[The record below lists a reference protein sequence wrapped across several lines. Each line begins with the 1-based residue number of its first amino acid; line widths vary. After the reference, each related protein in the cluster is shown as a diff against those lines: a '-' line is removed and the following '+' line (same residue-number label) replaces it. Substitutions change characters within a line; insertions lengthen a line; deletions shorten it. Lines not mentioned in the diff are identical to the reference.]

1 MLECDYYCTCVRVD
15 GARCRRVIPIMDPE
29 STILGL
35 ARGRRMTIVR
45 VMVPAIIAG
54 GRGHPEVRRTRVEV
68 DQEADWRRPDVD
80 PTRPFSVVFKVYE
93 RLILAAMKMLG
104 HLLGKRDGGNVL
116 GEAASVLLE
125 IDECLAVLAA
135 ACC

>member
-1 MLECDYYCTCVRVD
+1 
-15 GARCRRVIPIMDPE
+15 
-29 STILGL
+29 
-35 ARGRRMTIVR
+35 MTIILLVIA
-45 VMVPAIIAG
+45 AIVAA
-54 GRGHPEVRRTRVEV
+54 RRRHPEIGRTRVEV

-135 ACC
+135 PSCER